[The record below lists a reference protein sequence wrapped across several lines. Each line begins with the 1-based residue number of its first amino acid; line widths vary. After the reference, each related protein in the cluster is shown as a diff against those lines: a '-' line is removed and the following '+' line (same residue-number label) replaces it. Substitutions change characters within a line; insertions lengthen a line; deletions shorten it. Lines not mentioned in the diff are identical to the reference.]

1 MVNMFPQS
9 VVCFQISYLDWRIV
23 AMKCIFSPLCVSKC
37 VFRCTGWLNVLS
49 HCTHLWFFSPLWMS
63 RCLFRFTTLLNDLLQ
78 SEQRC
83 IFTPLCVSK
92 WVFRCPASLNDLLH
106 SAHLCDFSPL
116 WMSMWVF
123 RFTAWL
129 NDLLHSE
136 HICVTSPQCEWTYG
150 LPVGWNIWLTWHTSC
165 KDVSLLCPRSDLFSS
180 HCLLTMTEESLSP
193 LFIWSVRQ
201 LKKSTMYHFIMTAF
215 LLDFSSLYKV
225 YKVSSNR
232 KNYVILQNIVI
243 EYTIRVPSI
252 HPGPISSKNNS
263 SKT

>member
-1 MVNMFPQS
+1 MQLNKSVRLYFLISVWKNIWLTCSHRVEPC
-9 VVCFQISYLDWRIV
+9 VVCFQISYLDWWIV

-37 VFRCTGWLNVLS
+37 VFRCTVWLNVLS

-78 SEQRC
+78 SGQRC

-136 HICVTSPQCEWTYG
+136 HMCNFSPMW
-150 LPVGWNIWLTWHTSC
+150 VNIWLASW
-165 KDVSLLCPRSDLFSS
+165 LEYLNDLTHMLQGCEFA
-180 HCLLTMTEESLSP
+180 LSKN
-193 LFIWSVRQ
+193 WSV
-201 LKKSTMYHFIMTAF
+201 LLLLLVDNDWGKFVPTLYMICPSTKKSLPCTIFIMTLL
-215 LLDFSSLYKV
+215 LLDFSSLCG
-225 YKVSSNR
+225 
-232 KNYVILQNIVI
+232 L
-243 EYTIRVPSI
+243 
-252 HPGPISSKNNS
+252 
-263 SKT
+263 